1 MPSVYGD
8 TVNHFR
14 AKLDY
19 STSQSNT
26 AVSITAAA
34 YMCSVAWGF
43 DVSYVTSTVT
53 INGSSSSTTTGFYS
67 ANGATVEKSMV
78 SKTVSV
84 SRGTS
89 AKTVSLS
96 AVVNNHS
103 GYMNGTSTAS
113 ATVTIPALPSYSV
126 TYDANGGTGAPSS
139 QTKWYGTTLTL
150 SSTRPTREGYT
161 FLSWN
166 TSASGTGTSYAPGA
180 SYTANA
186 ALMLYAQWEQ
196 DYVAPAV
203 TSASAYRVASSGS
216 TAEDVSGAYAY
227 ASFSW
232 AVDTTLTSGNT
243 ASSVTLAYRASGA
256 SSWTSMTASGT
267 TSGTSG
273 TVYGWFEAD
282 GGTSY
287 EVRVSVT
294 DTSGAD
300 GSTTTLTRS
309 VGVASVPLSVGSAG
323 RAVGILSAAPE
334 EGLAIG
340 GASVTLHDPEAGTS
354 ESWAMAD
361 LIALLSESSGMLSLT
376 DATAYDSS
384 FAPQWV
390 MRGGWVQLMGR
401 VATAT
406 ADAVICTIPSDLIH
420 PDDVP
425 PSGVNRNFLGMANT
439 NVSGQYYCN
448 VYINSSRQLVAAN
461 ACTLLDLSG
470 VRFRSADLYSGS

>member
-113 ATVTIPALPSYSV
+113 ATVTIPALSSYSV

-186 ALMLYAQWEQ
+186 ALTLYAQWEQ
-196 DYVAPAV
+196 DYVAPSV
-203 TSASAYRVASSGS
+203 TAASAYRVASSGS

-243 ASSVTLAYRASGA
+243 ASSVTLAHRASGA

-282 GGTSY
+282 EGTSY

-300 GSTTTLTRS
+300 GSTATLTRT
-309 VGVASVPLSVGSAG
+309 VGVASVPLSMGSAG
-323 RAVGILSAAPE
+323 RAVGILSVAPE

-340 GASVTLHDPEAGTS
+340 GASVGINSDSIELNWGTGFLGGRVFDELWS
-354 ESWAMAD
+354 GTWTGGSITVSGLPYYNVFAIGVSMGLTA
-361 LIALLSESSGMLSLT
+361 SST
-376 DATAYDSS
+376 DALVFAMRSTPGSDGTVMGGAVTASGTD
-384 FAPQWV
+384 
-390 MRGGWVQLMGR
+390 GR
-401 VATAT
+401 VCGFQGSVSGTT
-406 ADAVICTIPSDLIH
+406 FTYTQCTFWQVS
-420 PDDVP
+420 
-425 PSGVNRNFLGMANT
+425 STTNT
-439 NVSGQYYCN
+439 NRQTERP
-448 VYINSSRQLVAAN
+448 VYAIY
-461 ACTLLDLSG
+461 G
-470 VRFRSADLYSGS
+470 VI

>member
-113 ATVTIPALPSYSV
+113 ATVTIPALSSYSV

-186 ALMLYAQWEQ
+186 ALTLYAQWEQ

-203 TSASAYRVASSGS
+203 TAASAYRVASSGS
-216 TAEDVSGAYAY
+216 TAEYVSGAYAY

-282 GGTSY
+282 EGTSY

-323 RAVGILSAAPE
+323 RAVGILSTAPE

-361 LIALLSESSGMLSLT
+361 LIALLSP
-376 DATAYDSS
+376 ATA
-384 FAPQWV
+384 F
-390 MRGGWVQLMGR
+390 
-401 VATAT
+401 TAT
-406 ADAVICTIPSDLIH
+406 VGGGTLTIRRIGHICMLVCTGAFSGSGAWGVCDLADPGDEFL
-420 PDDVP
+420 P
-425 PSGVNRNFLGMANT
+425 PSLVRAPMSVQNAAGHCMTLYVDPAPGDYAT
-439 NVSGQYYCN
+439 VSVRARGSSTGWGEWMFCALSYY
-448 VYINSSRQLVAAN
+448 VE
-461 ACTLLDLSG
+461 
-470 VRFRSADLYSGS
+470 